1 MRIITFAALVAAT
14 VTASALPAT
23 LSTPCKLKGLDRAAG
38 LRAPEES
45 VTPIWRAEV
54 QHIYSY
60 YGSWALSED
69 YQIKYDSRGNMTE
82 RITTERASDG
92 QPRGYVRVT
101 CEYGNDD
108 SYYTRRLTEISD
120 DGITW
125 EPSRLIEREY
135 DERIPGIIT
144 ANTEYLWQ
152 GGQWARVGNCYTRTI
167 IRNEDGNVTE
177 VTIAVLY
184 MGEYDPTERLVVTYD
199 NDGLATELTQYILT
213 TATGGGFVWVEA
225 DHYANVKWDTFDG
238 QIVSLDRLPSD
249 GNHIKSAAV
258 KVQEGVFAQVSY
270 TYPDDNGS
278 FVSVARAVYSGTPVT
293 TTMTY
298 TVVDEWGSY
307 DYSVMESV
315 SMGPVSIV
323 NGSSEQYRVDAYG
336 LETLVYVTV
345 TEDGEEYVA
354 SHAIGDVV
362 YNDEYGYPESYI
374 LSEIDPESGDVNY
387 LAKIEYEDYVNVA
400 GVENVAVD
408 NNDTANPVYYDINGV
423 RYNSLPS
430 APGLYIERRGSA
442 ARKFVVR

>member
-1 MRIITFAALVAAT
+1 MRILTLAALAVAS

-23 LSTPCKLKGLDRAAG
+23 SLASGKLKGLDRAAA

-45 VTPIWRAEV
+45 SAPVWRAEV

-60 YGSWALSED
+60 YGSWVHSED
-69 YQIKYDSRGNMTE
+69 YQTKYDSRGNMIE
-82 RITTERASDG
+82 RVTAELGSNG
-92 QPRGYVRVT
+92 QPRSYVRVT
-101 CEYGNDD
+101 CEYGNDN
-108 SYYTRRLTEISD
+108 SYYTRRLTEISQ
-120 DGITW
+120 DGINW

-135 DERIPGIIT
+135 DERMPGIIT
-144 ANTEYLWQ
+144 VNTEYMWQ
-152 GGQWARVGNCYTRTI
+152 GGNWARVGNCYTRTI
-167 IRNEDGNVTE
+167 TRNDDGNVTE

-184 MGEYDPTERLVVTYD
+184 MGEYDPTERLVVTYGS
-199 NDGLATELTQYILT
+199 DGLPTELTQYMLT
-213 TATGGGFVWVEA
+213 TDNKGGFVWVEGA
-225 DHYANVKWDTFDG
+225 HYANVKWDTFDG
-238 QIVSLDRLPSD
+238 QLVSIDRLPSD

-258 KVQEGVFAQVSY
+258 KIQEGVYAQVSY

-315 SMGPVSIV
+315 SMGQVSIV

-345 TEDGEEYVA
+345 TEDGEEFVA

-362 YNDEYGYPESYI
+362 YNAEYGYPESYV
-374 LSEIDPESGDVNY
+374 LSEVDPESGDVNY

-400 GVENVAVD
+400 GVENVTVD
-408 NNDTANPVYYDINGV
+408 ANENTVPEFFDLNGV
-423 RYNSLPS
+423 RFNSLPS
-430 APGLYIERRGSA
+430 APGVYIVRRGTA
-442 ARKFVVR
+442 ARKLIVH